1 MDLKAKLKNSLIQKT
16 QWWTIINNEIVQN
29 IIQRTF
35 LWTGW
40 ITAIVFAVAY
50 YIVWM
55 IQSWSINMGQ
65 YSTAF
70 WISMILW
77 LVLVV
82 VISLGYQKMNYA
94 TVATLTLLFAGL
106 EWVWLAWI
114 LSMYSAASVV
124 NAFAGAALL
133 FIVMWIYGYVTKTDL
148 TKMGTIL
155 LVWLITLIILE
166 VINMFIWSSQFEMI
180 LSAVW
185 LLIFLWLTAWDLQML
200 KQMAETWD
208 RRLEMVFWISLYLDF
223 INIFLM
229 LLRLFGNSND

>member
-208 RRLEMVFWISLYLDF
+208 IRLEMVFW
-223 INIFLM
+223 
-229 LLRLFGNSND
+229 